1 MGFVFL
7 SLVLL
12 AAAVRRPERDIEL
25 TRALPVRTDQDGMLS
40 SSSCQG
46 CHPGQYEAWHKSFH
60 RTMTQVAGPDTVVAP
75 FDGRHLQDRRR
86 AFVVDRR
93 GEEFWIAEVK
103 PGDPSRVMEVSPPQR
118 VMMTTGS
125 RHQQIYWTADR
136 DGSLVQFPW
145 VYEIADGIWIPTED
159 SFLHPEDWTQQQT
172 KWNRDCIRCHSVGPH
187 PNFDFESRDWET
199 EVTELGIAC
208 AGCHGPAE
216 EHIRSHH
223 NPLHR
228 HRMRASDVPD
238 PTIVNPARLTKERSS
253 EVCGQCHS
261 FATFHDGFYGGD
273 WMAFRAGK
281 ELEDHFK
288 VTRGAENENAFWTD
302 GTARIGGREY
312 NAMILS
318 RCYTDGEMTCLSCHK
333 MHGDEPRDQLAPFMD
348 GDEACLQCHED
359 LRDRVVE
366 HTFHDATSSGSR
378 CQNCH
383 MPYTS
388 YALLGAARAH
398 RVDSPVASGRTTAER
413 PNACNL
419 CHLDRTLA
427 WTAEHLTEWYGA
439 PAADLDDEHEEVAAA
454 VLWALRGDAAQ
465 RSIVAWHMGQSW
477 ALETS
482 GNSWVT
488 PYLARLLVD
497 PYSATRLIAYRS
509 LRQITDETAPFD
521 YVGPADDRARVSRDF
536 MRRWVTA
543 RVADGAAAPPETLIV
558 GPGRL
563 WVERFEE
570 LCRERDN
577 RRIVLAE

>member
-1 MGFVFL
+1 M
-7 SLVLL
+7 
-12 AAAVRRPERDIEL
+12 
-25 TRALPVRTDQDGMLS
+25 
-40 SSSCQG
+40 
-46 CHPGQYEAWHKSFH
+46 
-60 RTMTQVAGPDTVVAP
+60 
-75 FDGRHLQDRRR
+75 
-86 AFVVDRR
+86 
-93 GEEFWIAEVK
+93 
-103 PGDPSRVMEVSPPQR
+103 
-118 VMMTTGS
+118 
-125 RHQQIYWTADR
+125 
-136 DGSLVQFPW
+136 
-145 VYEIADGIWIPTED
+145 YEIADGMWIPTED
-159 SFLHPEDWTQQQT
+159 SFLHPEGWTQQQT
-172 KWNRDCIRCHSVGPH
+172 KWNRDCIRCHSAGPR
-187 PNFDFESRDWET
+187 PNFDFESGDWET

-208 AGCHGPAE
+208 AACHGPAE

-228 HRMRASDVPD
+228 HRMRASDAPD
-238 PTIVNPARLTKERSS
+238 PTIVNPEQLTKERSS
-253 EVCGQCHS
+253 EVCGQCHA
-261 FATFHDGFYGGD
+261 FATFHDGFYGDD

-288 VTRGAENENAFWTD
+288 VTRGVENENAFWPD

-333 MHGDEPRDQLAPFMD
+333 MHGDQPRDQLAPLMD

-359 LRDRVVE
+359 LRNRIAQ

-398 RVDSPVASGRTTAER
+398 RVDSPVASGETTTER

-419 CHLDRTLA
+419 CHLDKTLA
-427 WTAEHLTEWYGA
+427 WTADHLTEWYEA
-439 PAADLDDEHEEVAAA
+439 PAAELGVDHEEVAAA

-465 RSIVAWHMGQSW
+465 RAIVAWHMGERW

-482 GNSWVT
+482 GGSWVT
-488 PYLARLLVD
+488 PYLARLLTD

-509 LRQITDETAPFD
+509 LRQITDEAAPFD
-521 YVGPADDRARVSRDF
+521 YVGPADDRARVSQDF
-536 MRRWVTA
+536 MRRWAEA
-543 RVADGAAAPPETLIV
+543 RGAADGAVAPAETLIV

-563 WVERFEE
+563 WVERVEE
-570 LCRERDN
+570 LYRQRDN
-577 RRIVLAE
+577 RRIILAE